1 MNNDILKTNKGCPH
15 LISNF
20 EVKNPGRK
28 REDFRFIITLEAC
41 NNVVLIISCNCAAQ
55 VLAGF
60 AKENEEE
67 LILLEEGPY
76 LFFPLYKK
84 IQ

>member
-1 MNNDILKTNKGCPH
+1 MNNDILKRNKGRP
-15 LISNF
+15 ISSPLSWSRTQ
-20 EVKNPGRK
+20 EGR
-28 REDFRFIITLEAC
+28 EWRFITTLEAC
-41 NNVVLIISCNCAAQ
+41 NNVILIISCNYAAQ

-67 LILLEEGPY
+67 LILIEEGPH

-84 IQ
+84 NQ